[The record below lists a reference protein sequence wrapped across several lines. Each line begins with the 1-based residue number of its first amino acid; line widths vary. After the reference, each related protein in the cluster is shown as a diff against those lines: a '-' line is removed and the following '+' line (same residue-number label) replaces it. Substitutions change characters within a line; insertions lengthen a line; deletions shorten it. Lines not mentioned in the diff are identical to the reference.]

1 MLASPA
7 KPINQVF
14 KNSLCS
20 KKPLTS
26 TPRASNSVCTRVKD
40 SGNKAGSYGAGCSW
54 EKTPST
60 TFSLRHALNKTRIF
74 SREMSCKW
82 DCHVHSQIKQG
93 SWLCF
98 LFCKQDDVFEVSVK
112 IGNPAIVLR
121 HLIKRMCAVF
131 VLLQAGKGQ
140 FLMQRIP
147 VPSAYVQPALST
159 DYLKRH
165 LLNSGGPLGP

>member
-40 SGNKAGSYGAGCSW
+40 SGNRAGSYGAGCSW

-93 SWLCF
+93 SWLCL

-121 HLIKRMCAVF
+121 QLIKSCCLCTSPSWERSVSDAEN
-131 VLLQAGKGQ
+131 
-140 FLMQRIP
+140 
-147 VPSAYVQPALST
+147 PSAFSIYPACPQYWL
-159 DYLKRH
+159 LKKTFT
-165 LLNSGGPLGP
+165 NSGGPLGP